1 MFWTP
6 APGLVGWQHN
16 QRARPEEISRSW
28 HRVSGSGS
36 LQVVDRD
43 DGTREW
49 SSKEFPVPSSQL
61 ATGMATAMRFSRP
74 SRVVTVHRTQRRLAG
89 REGCSVR
96 KINKTISLAFLAPH
110 LVKAAINGFLRY
122 GLEVAR
128 LCVLPAEWFPSAP
141 DVVATTFGPVFT
153 QERSASGKRDSSA
166 QRQTAQ
172 NRLQGQ
178 KRSPRRPKRSRK
190 SPPIAGF
197 LAVSGKSRGLKECVA
212 DLRGL

>member
-1 MFWTP
+1 LENAYCIQIMRRSSIQEIIAKRPKQPRNGSSRTILGLPRMFWTP

-16 QRARPEEISRSW
+16 QRA
-28 HRVSGSGS
+28 
-36 LQVVDRD
+36 
-43 DGTREW
+43 
-49 SSKEFPVPSSQL
+49 
-61 ATGMATAMRFSRP
+61 RP

-128 LCVLPAEWFPSAP
+128 LCDLPAEWFPSAP